1 MIERYWLPKA
11 DRVCRKC
18 SRLSIVLRYPVLP
31 AAAICQQPVLHSYIK
46 QQGQNLF
53 CRNGTDLIGLP
64 SDILR
69 KIIKS
74 VLKKKNFLA
83 NVGFFD

>member
-1 MIERYWLPKA
+1 LATKSRQSLPEMQPFIYCVK
-11 DRVCRKC
+11 V
-18 SRLSIVLRYPVLP
+18 SSP
-31 AAAICQQPVLHSYIK
+31 AACGHLPTAGLTFIK
-46 QQGQNLF
+46 LQGQNLF
-53 CRNGTDLIGLP
+53 CRNGTDLIGLV
-64 SDILR
+64 SGILR